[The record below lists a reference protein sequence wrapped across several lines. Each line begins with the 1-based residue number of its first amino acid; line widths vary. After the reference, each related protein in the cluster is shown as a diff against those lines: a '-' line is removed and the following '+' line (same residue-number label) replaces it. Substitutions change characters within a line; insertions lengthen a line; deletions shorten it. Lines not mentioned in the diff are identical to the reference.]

1 MNNRLQDL
9 PGDGVPT
16 IVPLDDGEPSA
27 VSVNGGSF
35 EGHTGAGV
43 SYTTEAPLTR
53 SVGGSDGEGKQAKF
67 KNVPEADG
75 DGGEPEERSLPDV
88 VDAAEWCED
97 PPPQSPAI
105 IGGLLRKGAKMVLGG
120 SSKSRKSWTLIQLA
134 LCVANG
140 IRFLN
145 MATVRSRVLYVNM
158 ELPDAEMCSRLIEV
172 SAALSCG
179 KDGLFVWNLRGHA
192 QPLEELKWEIID
204 VSQRHQIDVIILDP
218 IYKVL
223 GDRCENANEDV
234 ADLLNHVD
242 KIAEETEAAFIFAH
256 HFAKGAQGGK
266 FVEDRIS
273 GAGAWWR
280 DPDAGIFMTPL
291 EEEGGFN
298 VTCLARSFP
307 PHEEFAARAA
317 HPLMVVAD
325 DLDPAKIRQPGPSK
339 KVTGQ
344 QVVDLLPPD
353 GYTYS
358 DWAAAAERELNV
370 SGSTFNR
377 RKKEAER
384 QKKITKRGG
393 HYFQITS

>member
-1 MNNRLQDL
+1 MNNRSPDL
-9 PGDGVPT
+9 PGDDEL
-16 IVPLDDGEPSA
+16 IVPSDDDELTFL
-27 VSVNGGSF
+27 SVNGGSA
-35 EGHTGAGV
+35 EGHTRASV
-43 SYTTEAPLTR
+43 SDAINPPLTR
-53 SVGGSDGEGKQAKF
+53 SGGEGGRAKF
-67 KNVPEADG
+67 KDVPEVGGDADETKEG
-75 DGGEPEERSLPDV
+75 SLPDV
-88 VDAAEWCED
+88 VHAAEWCED
-97 PPPQSPAI
+97 PPSQSPAI
-105 IGGLLRKGAKMVLGG
+105 IDGLLRKGAKMVLGG

-145 MATVRSRVLYVNM
+145 MATLKSRVLYVNM
-158 ELPDAEMCSRLIEV
+158 ELPAAEMCDRLIEV
-172 SAALSCG
+172 SKALECS
-179 KDGLFVWNLRGHA
+179 KDGLFIWNLRGHA
-192 QPLEELKWEIID
+192 QPLESLLGSI
-204 VSQRHQIDVIILDP
+204 VFASRRHQIDVIILDP

-234 ADLLNHVD
+234 ADLLNYVD

-256 HFAKGAQGGK
+256 HFAKGSQGGK

-291 EEEGGFN
+291 EEAGGFN

-339 KVTGQ
+339 KVTWQ
-344 QVVDLLPPD
+344 QVVDLLPPE

-358 DWAAAAERELNV
+358 DWAAAAEAKLKV

-377 RKKEAER
+377 RKGDAER
-384 QKKITKRGG
+384 QKKINKEGD